1 MFLCWYYSFE
11 TQSQCET
18 PICEERW
25 EGICPLDDVKKQV
38 YCVCVPF
45 FNSPRVQGYC
55 QQQPKAVNRS
65 NLWGRNV
72 YTFGKRC
79 IRSNIVQLR

>member
-25 EGICPLDDVKKQV
+25 EGICPLGDVKKQV
-38 YCVCVPF
+38 YCVCVF
-45 FNSPRVQGYC
+45 LSSTVHVS
-55 QQQPKAVNRS
+55 KVTASS
-65 NLWGRNV
+65 NQKLSTDQTSEEEMCTRLESV
-72 YTFGKRC
+72 AFAP
-79 IRSNIVQLR
+79 I